1 MEIRKFTINDLDDVF
16 ELLNQ
21 LYENKL
27 KYESFREIYIS
38 KLNDENSYYIVAT
51 ENDKVIGV
59 LTSEL
64 QVKLHRAKK
73 QSFVE
78 DLIVDKDY
86 RNKGVGKALL
96 QNAVDYAKN
105 NDCEVIELT
114 SYIDNENAH
123 RFYENNNFI
132 KHSYKFKQYLK

>member
-1 MEIRKFTINDLDDVF
+1 MEIRRITINDLDRVF
-16 ELLNQ
+16 ELLNT

-27 KYESFREIYIS
+27 KYEKFKEIYKL

-51 ENDKVIGV
+51 EENKIIGI

-64 QVKLHRAKK
+64 QVKLHRSKK
-73 QSFVE
+73 QSFIE

-86 RNKGVGKALL
+86 RNKGIGKALL

-105 NDCEVIELT
+105 NNCEVIELT
-114 SYIDNENAH
+114 SYIKNENAH

-132 KHSYKFKQYLK
+132 KHSYKFKQYL